1 MNLAIWWRSR
11 VEKPFMQKFKEQPQN
26 NVSSR
31 VTEQYNKIIR
41 SILYLNKRRK
51 KGNMLKTE
59 SNRGDKVVN
68 ILFPMRIT
76 EAWNSFPDNTVCAQ
90 KKKKVI

>member
-1 MNLAIWWRSR
+1 MNMVIWWKSR
-11 VEKPFMQKFKEQPQN
+11 VEKPFTQKFKEQPQN

-31 VTEQYNKIIR
+31 VTEQYKTIR

-59 SNRGDKVVN
+59 SNRGDTVVN

-76 EAWNSFPDNTVCAQ
+76 EAWNNFPDNTVCAQ
-90 KKKKVI
+90 KRKKVI